1 MTELHTFKSKVLFL
15 ASKSQQINLSCVKKS
30 AGTAEK
36 FEEETNLFKKQ
47 EFCLYKWKRRT
58 HATVN
63 WALYWTDEEGT
74 KYLHTV
80 DKRTEVWHS

>member
-1 MTELHTFKSKVLFL
+1 MNYIPSKVLL
-15 ASKSQQINLSCVKKS
+15 YSLKDQQLNLSSVKKS
-30 AGTAEK
+30 TGAAKSFG
-36 FEEETNLFKKQ
+36 EETNLFKKQ

-63 WALYWTDEEGT
+63 WASYWTDDEET